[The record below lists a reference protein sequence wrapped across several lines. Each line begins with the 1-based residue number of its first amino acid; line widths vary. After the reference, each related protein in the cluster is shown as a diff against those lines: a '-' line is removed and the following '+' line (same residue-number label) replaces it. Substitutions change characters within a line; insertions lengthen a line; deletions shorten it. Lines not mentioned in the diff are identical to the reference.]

1 MPTYTVTL
9 TEAEDKALRVVAL
22 DPQLWIDTAVH
33 NRCRQ
38 AIDDIY
44 NAEVAR
50 MTADPEIDSIPADKE
65 RVVLDA
71 QVLSAAERN
80 ALAANDL
87 PT

>member
-1 MPTYTVTL
+1 MPDYTVTL
-9 TEAEDKALRVVAL
+9 TDAEDKALRHVAV
-22 DPQLWIDTAVH
+22 DPQAFIDNAIH
-33 NRCRQ
+33 NRCRI